1 MRKLKIQQPF
11 SIYSWLKKEHQI
23 NSITHWPLIFF
34 SENKFWHP
42 FLKIAIVLLNL
53 YSTFFS
59 SIQKFIVFIFQA
71 AAATTMQLI
80 ASTSLL
86 NKNQLEIRSRNR
98 KIPDPYYPSYRPYN
112 PLGFPHR
119 PRLPH
124 PDFRPISNNFWK
136 LKTYASIIIILFVD
150 CNNKKINN
158 KTFLCLWICRR
169 VVYQSWIITLQCFI
183 RSKLVTDRVPKIG
196 IRVTEIWLVKPMG
209 WV

>member
-1 MRKLKIQQPF
+1 MI
-11 SIYSWLKKEHQI
+11 KKRIPNKFNHTLAI
-23 NSITHWPLIFF
+23 IFF

-42 FLKIAIVLLNL
+42 LKIAIVLNL

-71 AAATTMQLI
+71 AAATMMQLI

-112 PLGFPHR
+112 TLGFPHR
-119 PRLPH
+119 PLLPH
-124 PDFRPISNNFWK
+124 PDFRPISNNSWK

-169 VVYQSWIITLQCFI
+169 VVYQSWIITAMFHQI
-183 RSKLVTDRVPKIG
+183 KNSDRLGTKNRNSG
-196 IRVTEIWLVKPMG
+196 NRNMTRKTHGLSSSSEWN
-209 WV
+209 

>member
-1 MRKLKIQQPF
+1 MRKLKIQH
-11 SIYSWLKKEHQI
+11 SWLKKEYQI
-23 NSITHWPLIFF
+23 NSITHWPLFF

-42 FLKIAIVLLNL
+42 LKIAIVLNL

-86 NKNQLEIRSRNR
+86 NKNQLEIRSR

-112 PLGFPHR
+112 TLGFPHR
-119 PRLPH
+119 PLLPH
-124 PDFRPISNNFWK
+124 PDFRPISNNSWK

-150 CNNKKINN
+150 CKNKIEIIKHFFVSEFVVVLYINHE
-158 KTFLCLWICRR
+158 
-169 VVYQSWIITLQCFI
+169 SSLQCFI
-183 RSKLVTDRVPKIG
+183 RSKIVTDWEPKIG

-209 WV
+209 WVQV

>member
-1 MRKLKIQQPF
+1 MRKLKIQH
-11 SIYSWLKKEHQI
+11 SWFKKRISNKFNHTLAI
-23 NSITHWPLIFF
+23 IFF
-34 SENKFWHP
+34 SKNKFWHP
-42 FLKIAIVLLNL
+42 LKIAIVLNL

-86 NKNQLEIRSRNR
+86 NKNQLEIRSSSRNR

-112 PLGFPHR
+112 TLGIPHR
-119 PRLPH
+119 PLLPH
-124 PDFRPISNNFWK
+124 PDFRPISNNSWK
-136 LKTYASIIIILFVD
+136 LKTYASIIIIQFVD
-150 CNNKKINN
+150 CKKKINN

-183 RSKLVTDRVPKIG
+183 RSKLVTDQVQKID
-196 IRVTEIWLVKPMG
+196 IRVTEIWPVKPMG